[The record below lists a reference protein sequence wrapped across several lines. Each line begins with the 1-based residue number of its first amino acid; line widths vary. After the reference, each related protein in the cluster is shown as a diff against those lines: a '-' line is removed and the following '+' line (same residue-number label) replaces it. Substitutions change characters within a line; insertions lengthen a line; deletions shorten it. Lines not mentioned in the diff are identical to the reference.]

1 MFAATE
7 GERNYMFSDEWKSS
21 DYEKKSMPNE
31 AGNHQNML
39 EDHFVFEGEGKQ
51 IKEKHWCRVAG

>member
-1 MFAATE
+1 MNEKVAI
-7 GERNYMFSDEWKSS
+7 RK
-21 DYEKKSMPNE
+21 KKSMPNE

-39 EDHFVFEGEGKQ
+39 LVEHHFLFEGEGKQ

>member
-1 MFAATE
+1 
-7 GERNYMFSDEWKSS
+7 
-21 DYEKKSMPNE
+21 MPNE

-51 IKEKHWCRVAG
+51 IKEKH